1 MSRLRS
7 IHVSLTVL
15 ASVVVLPILAAQS
28 VPVGKPSVN
37 SQARPIP
44 DRGRVALCL
53 QELDV
58 LACKRA
64 QKLPLTAKEKSQVL
78 TYEFVAQPPPI
89 NATTALDKAIALD
102 PQNALAHFLRAHF
115 AANDQGVR
123 LYLKAIELNP
133 EWKRYYVDVALLA
146 DNADSYKSNEQGL
159 QLWQRALESAPDDF
173 RVYAG
178 YGNAL
183 RARGRISA
191 AEAMFQKGLA
201 ANPSDAQS
209 AAGLCSLYIEQK
221 DVGKLRSACR
231 TAVGFSAAPLEG
243 LAFQLEHVSEYAL
256 AELAYRKALE
266 RASDPQNRVT
276 LNLANTL
283 LQEGKASEAEAV
295 YRKLIESGGD
305 RQHSLMLNLATTL
318 LQEGKGSEAAEIYKA
333 HLSKHP
339 DDFGW
344 RDAYASALESM
355 GDFQGAEEQYLEAV
369 DEHPDCST
377 NGDLGLFY
385 LHQKKYQE
393 ALDHFDQAFQDQW
406 ECSTAVFALTQDKQ
420 SFGPE
425 QAKVAQFEEKMLAR
439 AHPKEDEKTANMWY
453 RFAQLSHAFGK
464 NDQAIP
470 AYRRAADLSPKQA
483 FPLGGLGW
491 ALYESGRYQE
501 AIAAFEEA
509 EKREPGYLKS
519 APEVDERYKESLA
532 AVTEHKK

>member
-1 MSRLRS
+1 
-7 IHVSLTVL
+7 
-15 ASVVVLPILAAQS
+15 VVLPVLAAQS
-28 VPVGKPSVN
+28 VPVGKPSVS
-37 SQARPIP
+37 SQARQTS
-44 DRGRVALCL
+44 DRGQVARCL
-53 QELDV
+53 EELDV

-64 QKLPLTAKEKSQVL
+64 QKLPLTAREKSQVL

-89 NATTALDKAIALD
+89 NATTALDNAIALD
-102 PQNALAHFLRAHF
+102 PQNALAYFLRAHI

-123 LYLKAIELNP
+123 LHLKAIELNP
-133 EWKRYYVDVALLA
+133 EWKRYYVDVAILA
-146 DNADSYKSNEQGL
+146 DNADSYKSSEQGL

-183 RARGRISA
+183 RTRGRIAA

-209 AAGLCSLYIEQK
+209 AAGLCSLYIKQK
-221 DVGKLRSACR
+221 NVDKLRYACR
-231 TAVGFSAAPLEG
+231 TAVGFSAAPLDS
-243 LAFQLEHVSEYAL
+243 LAFELNQVQEYAL

-266 RASDPQNRVT
+266 RVSDPQHVLT
-276 LNLANTL
+276 VNLASTL

-295 YRKLIESGGD
+295 YRKLMESGGD
-305 RQHSLMLNLATTL
+305 PQHSLILNLATTL
-318 LQEGKGSEAAEIYKA
+318 LQEGKGSEAAEIYKV
-333 HLSKHP
+333 HLANYP
-339 DDFGW
+339 DDFWW

-385 LHQKKYQE
+385 LHRKKYQE
-393 ALDHFDQAFQDQW
+393 ALGHFDQAFQDQW
-406 ECSTAVFALTQDKQ
+406 DCPTPVFALTQDKQ
-420 SFGPE
+420 SFGAE
-425 QAKVAQFEEKMLAR
+425 QAKVTQFEEKILAR
-439 AHPKEDEKTANMWY
+439 VRPKEDEKTANTWY
-453 RFAQLSHAFGK
+453 RFAQLSHAFGQ
-464 NDQAIP
+464 NEQATP

-519 APEVDERYKESLA
+519 APEVDKRYQESLA
-532 AVTEHKK
+532 VVKGQKK